1 MHGVRR
7 ALSLLFFYVSIF
19 RQIFTEVVSMGKMDG
34 QQVMVMPEGS
44 NRILGRDAQRTNIA
58 VAYAVANIIRTTL
71 GPKGMDKMLVSELG
85 DIVITNDGA
94 TILEEMNVEHPAAKI
109 MVEIAKTQDK
119 EVGDGTTTAVMLSG
133 MLLKKAGDLL
143 DQDIHASTI
152 VKGYDLAAKKSS
164 EILSKLATK
173 VDVKD
178 TATLEKIASIAM
190 GSKSIGVGASKDRLA
205 KLVVQAVT
213 QVVTKQGD
221 TYVVDDELIKIEKKA
236 GGDINDTALISG
248 VLVDKEI
255 VHQSM
260 PKNVKNAKIALIDCA
275 LEIEKTEIDAKIEIT
290 SPDQMQAFLA
300 QEEKMLKDMVEKI
313 SATGAN
319 VVFCQKGIDDVAQH
333 YLNKKG
339 ISAVRRV
346 KKSDMEKLQRAT
358 GAKVATTLDDL
369 SSKDLGFAGDVNE
382 KSISGEKMVFVENCK
397 DAKSVT
403 IFIRASTEHVV
414 SEGERALVDAIGA
427 VSSAVE
433 DGRYVTGGGS
443 TELELSIQLGKYAT
457 EIGGREQL
465 AIHAFAEALETVP
478 RTLAENAGM
487 DAIDAL
493 VSLRAKHKKEDG
505 LHFGVDVYAGT
516 TADMKG
522 LGVYEPLK
530 VKTQAIASAYEAAKM
545 LLRIDD
551 MIASKGKSG
560 AGGMPPGGPGGMG
573 GGMGGDY

>member
-1 MHGVRR
+1 M
-7 ALSLLFFYVSIF
+7 AKNL
-19 RQIFTEVVSMGKMDG
+19 EG
-34 QQVMVMPEGS
+34 QQVMVLPEGS

-58 VAYAVANIIRTTL
+58 VAYAVANIVRTTL

-119 EVGDGTTTAVMLSG
+119 EVGDGTTTAVMLAG

-164 EILSKLATK
+164 ELLSKVATK
-173 VDVKD
+173 VDIKD
-178 TATLEKIASIAM
+178 IATLEKIASIAM
-190 GSKSIGVGASKDRLA
+190 GSKSIGVGASKDKLA
-205 KLVVQAVT
+205 KIVVTAVT
-213 QVVTKQGD
+213 QVAEKQGD
-221 TYVVDDELIKIEKKA
+221 TYFVDDELIKIEKKA

-255 VHQSM
+255 VHPSM
-260 PKNVKNAKIALIDCA
+260 PKQLKNAKIALLDCA
-275 LEIEKTEIDAKIEIT
+275 LEIEKTEVDAKIEIT
-290 SPDQMQAFLA
+290 SPEQMQAFLA
-300 QEEKMLKDMVEKI
+300 QEEKMLRDMVEKI
-313 SATGAN
+313 AATGAN
-319 VVFCQKGIDDVAQH
+319 VAFCQKGIDDVAQH

-339 ISAVRRV
+339 IAAVRRV

-358 GAKVATTLDDL
+358 GAKIATTLDDL
-369 SSKDLGFAGDVNE
+369 SAKDLGAAGDVKE
-382 KSISGEKMVFVENCK
+382 KSIAGEKMVFVENCK

-403 IFIRASTEHVV
+403 IFVRASTEHVV
-414 SEGERALVDAIGA
+414 SEGERAVVDAIGA
-427 VSSAVE
+427 VSSAIE

-443 TELELSIQLGKYAT
+443 TELELAIQLGKYAT

-465 AIHAFAEALETVP
+465 AIQAFAESLEIVP
-478 RTLAENAGM
+478 RTLAENTGM
-487 DAIDAL
+487 DAIDVL
-493 VSLRAKHKKEDG
+493 VSLRSKHKKEG
-505 LHFGVDVYAGT
+505 GEHFGVDVHASAV
-516 TADMKG
+516 ADMKSQ
-522 LGVYEPLK
+522 GVYEPLK

-551 MIASKGKSG
+551 MIASKGKS
-560 AGGMPPGGPGGMG
+560 AGMPPGGPGGP
-573 GGMGGDY
+573 GGMGDY